1 MGVDSEDLLVR
12 RAAFDRLNVLR
23 DSFGDVLP
31 RDELVRGFQ
40 FDGRQVA
47 FLSQRGIFK
56 PAILRTIPLS
66 IYTAAPKPG
75 RVPPYED
82 QLSDEG
88 LLLYK
93 YFQNDPQH
101 RDNVG
106 LRAAISTRTPIVYF
120 YGITPGQY
128 FATWP
133 VYVVADDPGS
143 LTFTIAMADPQV
155 LGADLQPM
163 VDPVL
168 NRSYFQSVTTR
179 RIHQGAFSKRVMA
192 AYRRACAICRLK
204 EAQLIDAAHILPDRH
219 PRGEPIVQNGLALC
233 KLHHAAFDANLFGI
247 RPDRR
252 IEVSARILG
261 ETDGPMLRHGLQEIH
276 DANLV
281 EPVSTDLRPRAD
293 LLEERFVLFQEAS

>member
-1 MGVDSEDLLVR
+1 
-12 RAAFDRLNVLR
+12 
-23 DSFGDVLP
+23 
-31 RDELVRGFQ
+31 
-40 FDGRQVA
+40 
-47 FLSQRGIFK
+47 
-56 PAILRTIPLS
+56 
-66 IYTAAPKPG
+66 
-75 RVPPYED
+75 
-82 QLSDEG
+82 
-88 LLLYK
+88 
-93 YFQNDPQH
+93 
-101 RDNVG
+101 
-106 LRAAISTRTPIVYF
+106 
-120 YGITPGQY
+120 
-128 FATWP
+128 
-133 VYVVADDPGS
+133 
-143 LTFTIAMADPQV
+143 MADPQV